1 MIAYDTSFALGF
13 RAASVSQKAAN
24 GYSAY
29 CLSVDINFLDAS
41 IGQHLVQLR
50 DSLSPAAVSAE

>member
-1 MIAYDTSFALGF
+1 MIAYHTSFAFGF
-13 RAASVSQKAAN
+13 RAAAESRKAAK

-29 CLSVDINFLDAS
+29 YLSVDINFLDAS
-41 IGQHLVQLR
+41 VGQHLVQLR